1 VEGLP
6 LAEGLRGGVLV
17 AQSDSVGFDE
27 RHAEGEALPER
38 DDVGLTEGEP
48 LPLGEPDELREAPL
62 TSEREGPPLPLPAED
77 SEGEQVD
84 DAERLAVGE
93 ELLQRDAEPLRLP
106 DGDADGEREG
116 EPVPLG
122 EGDTRAEG
130 ELVAEAEE
138 ERVRLPATR
147 TALNKSTEGATAK
160 ISCASS
166 GTASAA
172 VPLGESKREV
182 AV

>member
-1 VEGLP
+1 M
-6 LAEGLRGGVLV
+6 
-17 AQSDSVGFDE
+17 
-27 RHAEGEALPER
+27 LPER
-38 DDVGLTEGEP
+38 DDVGLTVGEP
-48 LPLGEPDELREAPL
+48 LPLGEPDALREAPPA
-62 TSEREGPPLPLPAED
+62 SEREGPPLALPAKD
-77 SEGEQVD
+77 SEGELVE
-84 DAERLAVGE
+84 DAERLALGE
-93 ELLQRDAEPLRLP
+93 ELPQREAVPLRLP
-106 DGDADGEREG
+106 DGDADGDCDG

-138 ERVRLPATR
+138 ERVLLPATR
-147 TALNKSTEGATAK
+147 TAPTKSSEGATAK
-160 ISCASS
+160 ISCASL